1 VMLLVVGVMV
11 LLLLLVGLGARRTA
25 DGAAACRS
33 RWHRKLAIG
42 REFDA
47 MRGASCFRRATATS
61 SSTATGRSSSSSR
74 RTCWCPTRSAASG
87 SAAK

>member
-1 VMLLVVGVMV
+1 MMLLVVVVMV
-11 LLLLLVGLGARRTA
+11 LLLLLLVGLGARRAA

-33 RWHRKLAIG
+33 RWHRQLAIG

-47 MRGASCFRRATATS
+47 MRGASCLRRATATS
-61 SSTATGRSSSSSR
+61 SSSTATGRSSR